1 MIKNNEQDYIG
12 KITKKDDIDSPP
24 PTQDSIIS
32 KLQTIYQSS
41 LDYNLSSSE
50 SQDFPA
56 KSSTLFSSNLK
67 EDNPKL
73 SPSKT
78 NTTSHMKLTQKAILN
93 SFNSKNTT
101 LILQKVLSELSKE
114 ELDNVI
120 NELKGKYR
128 QIIKDKNGNYFCS
141 ELFKVGNQDQR
152 IVILKELSNT
162 ICDDCIDE
170 FGSHTIQNSIEFSS
184 CEEEYNLIL
193 ISFNDKLGKLA
204 IASVDE
210 HGSFVIKKIITHIP
224 EKFRMKF
231 NSLYVEIICLI
242 STTQNGGIN
251 AKHFILCIKNDSII
265 RKLMDTIKTNFV
277 KLALNYYGKY
287 LIINIIDKWWKENE
301 GEEIKELIRENIGE
315 LSSNSNGIYIIGLYF
330 KLVNKEEKIQLIKNL
345 YINFCNNRINKD
357 NFMEIMKNLYKLCY
371 DNDIKNII
379 YFIIVHINNN
389 QNILSLNIFDYNN
402 NNFNNSNQMPLLLN
416 NFGYNNNIINSNQ
429 LPLSLNNFG
438 NINNFTNNNQIPFS
452 LNNNDNNNMRNNLPL
467 NNFNQKDIYSNNNN
481 KRNKRK

>member
-1 MIKNNEQDYIG
+1 MIKENEQNYSG

-56 KSSTLFSSNLK
+56 NSSTLFSPNLEKDNSN
-67 EDNPKL
+67 L

-78 NTTSHMKLTQKAILN
+78 NTTSHRKLTQKVILN
-93 SFNSKNTT
+93 GFNSKKTT
-101 LILQKVLSELSKE
+101 LILQKLLSELSKE
-114 ELDNVI
+114 ELDDVI

-128 QIIKDKNGNYFCS
+128 QIIKDQNGNYFCS
-141 ELFKVGNQDQR
+141 ELFKLGNQDQR
-152 IVILKELSNT
+152 IIILKELSNT

-170 FGSHTIQNSIEFSS
+170 FGSHTIQNSIDFSS
-184 CEEEYNLIL
+184 CEEEYNLL
-193 ISFNDKLGKLA
+193 LKSFNNYQKLT
-204 IASVDE
+204 IAAVDE
-210 HGSFVIKKIITHIP
+210 HGSYVIKKIITHIP

-242 STTQNGGIN
+242 STTKNGGIN
-251 AKHFILCIKNDSII
+251 AKHFILCIQNDLII
-265 RKLMDTIKTNFV
+265 RKLMDSIKTNFV
-277 KLALNYYGKY
+277 KLVLNYYGKY

-315 LSSNSNGIYIIGLYF
+315 LSSNSNGSYIIGLYF

-345 YINFCNNRINKD
+345 YINFINNRINKD
-357 NFMEIMKNLYKLCY
+357 NFMEIMKNLEKLCY
-371 DNDIKNII
+371 DSDIKYII
-379 YFIIVHINNN
+379 SFIIFNINKN
-389 QNILSLNIFDYNN
+389 QNILSFDIFNYNN
-402 NNFNNSNQMPLLLN
+402 NIFNNSNQMPLVLN

-429 LPLSLNNFG
+429 LPLSLNNFR
-438 NINNFTNNNQIPFS
+438 NINNFNNSNQIPFS
-452 LNNNDNNNMRNNLPL
+452 LNNNDNNNMRNNLPI
-467 NNFNQKDIYSNNNN
+467 NNFNQKDIYSKNIN